1 MPHVEKNFVYI
12 YANNLR
18 VHVVELTFK
27 IEFFFNDNLVI
38 FSKLM
43 HCSNINW
50 VKEKY
55 VLCE

>member
-43 HCSNINW
+43 HCSNIN
-50 VKEKY
+50 
-55 VLCE
+55 